1 MIVTVNL
8 SKQRPNSSWEYKHV
22 DIKVYFIKP
31 GVSRGVVRL
40 KKIHTDDNVANKLIK
55 AVPKAKFKHCLNLV
69 EIYII

>member
-1 MIVTVNL
+1 M
-8 SKQRPNSSWEYKHV
+8 
-22 DIKVYFIKP
+22 
-31 GVSRGVVRL
+31 RL